1 MNKRFKTNISVFQ
14 MNNANDEDFSF
25 VASEC
30 YDLQYYSPNFLI
42 SLILFN
48 CAQAIITTKGHRFI
62 VDEGDSVELPCNIR
76 NIAEDTVVI
85 WKRGELVLFTDEEAF
100 HEDQRFQLRRKDN
113 NFILIIE
120 RVEPY
125 DGAKYVCEIT
135 SPEMS
140 ITHTLEVNGSIFTFV
155 DFLRLHKSKHVGIK
169 SPSFSTS
176 YGFNIPDANPLL
188 VNVGEN
194 MVIKCS
200 VSGNP
205 PPKVTWTRKDGQK
218 MPATTTSK
226 DGQLRITQVTMN
238 DSGIYECTASNNI
251 GVDAHDTI
259 EVRVQAAPWVDSAY
273 TYIPVKLDQ
282 NINLTCKYNAEPSPQ
297 VDWFYNGFTI
307 NFSDDR
313 FKGLMQ
319 YAARQDN
326 YSESILAIENIKED
340 NFGDY
345 TCRVANNL
353 GTKQKPFMSAGA
365 QTYEYVKNFCTN
377 ISGRPG
383 PPHLNA
389 SGTRLSWSV
398 YSVDPVIEY
407 QILYRFSNDDT
418 WQQFK
423 SIRANKEERDGDI
436 WSRSED
442 LIWLRP
448 GLEYEL
454 QMKAR
459 NTLGWGS
466 LARSYVTM
474 KTQPLDNMT
483 NDNAVAFSD
492 RFKNNCYQLSY
503 LCLVDLAL

>member
-1 MNKRFKTNISVFQ
+1 MIYNIT
-14 MNNANDEDFSF
+14 
-25 VASEC
+25 
-30 YDLQYYSPNFLI
+30 LPNFLI

-140 ITHTLEVNGSIFTFV
+140 ITHTLEVNVHPMVSI
-155 DFLRLHKSKHVGIK
+155 S
-169 SPSFSTS
+169 
-176 YGFNIPDANPLL
+176 PDANPLL

-319 YAARQDN
+319 YAARRDN

-353 GTKQKPFMSAGA
+353 GTKQK
-365 QTYEYVKNFCTN
+365 TIYV
-377 ISGRPG
+377 SGRPG

-483 NDNAVAFSD
+483 NDKKVNSVKRIYAS
-492 RFKNNCYQLSY
+492 RLP
-503 LCLVDLAL
+503 CLLIVLFIAASILLL